1 MHIYDVTIPISE
13 RMPVWPGEQRV
24 RIEAMARIERGDQV
38 NASRVNISCHTGTH
52 VDAPYRYIQ
61 KGLTADKLPLSLLIG
76 PAFVVEVDGLEGNT
90 IQVYDLAKLHL
101 PAGTKRLLLK
111 TSNSDFWQCGYSD
124 FERDFVHLAPKTAEW
139 LVKRKIGLIGM
150 DYLSVEAFGTRERR
164 VHHALL
170 GAGVVILEG
179 LDLSRVPPGPCQL
192 VCLPLKIEKGDAA
205 PARVLLIRS

>member
-38 NASRVNISCHTGTH
+38 NASRVGINCHAGTH
-52 VDAPYRYIQ
+52 VDAPSRYIE
-61 KGLTADKLPLSLLIG
+61 KGLTADKLPLRLLMG
-76 PAFVVEVDGLEGNT
+76 PAFVAEVDGLEGNT

-111 TSNSDFWQCGYSD
+111 TSNSDIWQCGYTD

-139 LVKRKIGLIGM
+139 LVKRRIDLIGI
-150 DYLSVEAFGTRERR
+150 DYLSVEAFGAREPR

-179 LDLSRVPPGPCQL
+179 VDLSRVPPGPC
-192 VCLPLKIEKGDAA
+192 
-205 PARVLLIRS
+205 

>member
-13 RMPVWPGEQRV
+13 RMPVWPGEQGV
-24 RIEAMARIERGDQV
+24 RIEAMARIAQGDRV
-38 NASRVNISCHTGTH
+38 NASRVNISSHTGTH

-61 KGLTADKLPLSLLIG
+61 KGTTADRLPLKLLMG
-76 PAFVVEVDGLEGNT
+76 PAFVAEVDGLEGNT
-90 IQVYDLAKLHL
+90 IQVYDLARLHF
-101 PAGTKRLLLK
+101 PADTRRLLLK
-111 TSNSDFWQCGYSD
+111 TSNSELWQSGYTD

-150 DYLSVEAFGTRERR
+150 DYLSVEAFGARECR

-179 LDLSRVPPGPCQL
+179 LNLSRVPPGPCEL
-192 VCLPLKIEKGDAA
+192 VCLPLKIEGSDAA
-205 PARVLLIRS
+205 PARVLVIRS